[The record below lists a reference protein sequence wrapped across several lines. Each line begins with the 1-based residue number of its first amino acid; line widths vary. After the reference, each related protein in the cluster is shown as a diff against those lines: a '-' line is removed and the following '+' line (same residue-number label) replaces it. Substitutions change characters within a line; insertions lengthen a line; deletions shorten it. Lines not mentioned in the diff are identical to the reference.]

1 MGFLYKSYCHETT
14 VQVAAQIKSE
24 FMLPNGMLV
33 SGATGF
39 FGNQISVTGTYPP
52 DTTLTQFTYIPTTCT
67 SPGYLP
73 YLPGEISDFVPLWA
87 AAMGVIAVAY
97 AVRMAKVALGQG
109 RS

>member
-1 MGFLYKSYCHETT
+1 MGYLYKSYCHETILD
-14 VQVAAQIKSE
+14 VGKQIKSE
-24 FMLPNGMLV
+24 FMLPNGMV
-33 SGATGF
+33 VHSFSAVFSTTITVRGF
-39 FGNQISVTGTYPP
+39 YPP
-52 DTTLTQFTYIPTTCT
+52 DTTITSFTYIPTTCT

-73 YLPGEISDFVPLWA
+73 YLPGEISDYVPLWA